1 MGGIFMKASAVCALI
16 LTLALSACGAPE
28 STAPESAE
36 APKAASA
43 PASSETEAP
52 PPPVAL
58 ESLEWKSDHVVLTLV
73 PQEYEAGPDNLPAG
87 FSLPEEAR
95 EFFLNGYAEEFGPE
109 VLPLMQYD
117 IATGDVNG
125 DGEEDYI
132 VSALPQV
139 MYFGNSPAP
148 AYLFY
153 SQPDSG
159 YRRAGFAS
167 SGTYLL
173 LDTSSFGLPDRLYS
187 AFGYRLAF
195 NGADGYEDVSVP
207 PAQDVFHLGG
217 LLVSPPQTNG
227 GSVRVPFFI
236 KSDIHVGCYIAACFK
251 SEAGRLENPCVWL
264 TLPDGAYA
272 LSDGENGFGW
282 DIGAD
287 LFLRPGAELQ
297 EGEILYPDEIQFVP
311 AG

>member
-1 MGGIFMKASAVCALI
+1 MKASAVCALI

-36 APKAASA
+36 APEAASA

-117 IATGDVNG
+117 IAAGDVNG

-148 AYLFY
+148 AYLF
-153 SQPDSG
+153 
-159 YRRAGFAS
+159 
-167 SGTYLL
+167 
-173 LDTSSFGLPDRLYS
+173 
-187 AFGYRLAF
+187 
-195 NGADGYEDVSVP
+195 
-207 PAQDVFHLGG
+207 
-217 LLVSPPQTNG
+217 
-227 GSVRVPFFI
+227 
-236 KSDIHVGCYIAACFK
+236 
-251 SEAGRLENPCVWL
+251 
-264 TLPDGAYA
+264 
-272 LSDGENGFGW
+272 
-282 DIGAD
+282 
-287 LFLRPGAELQ
+287 
-297 EGEILYPDEIQFVP
+297 
-311 AG
+311 